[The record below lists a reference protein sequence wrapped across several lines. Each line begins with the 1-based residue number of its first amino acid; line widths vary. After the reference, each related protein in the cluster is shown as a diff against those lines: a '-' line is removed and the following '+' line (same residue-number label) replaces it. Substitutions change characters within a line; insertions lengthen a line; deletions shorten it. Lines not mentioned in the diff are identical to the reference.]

1 MNSRRSLLLLIC
13 LLGFSSLA
21 FAGIDIS
28 FEQVNAD
35 GQIVAEVPTEASRL
49 LAGDEY
55 ACTMILYTKE
65 NIEANGG
72 LLAVLNI
79 FGPPFDGEVNDLHIP
94 GAQPSYW
101 HNLRRIV
108 YQGAHCDCT
117 VTIHQS
123 TDLQGKSINY
133 YSQTAVRSSD
143 QTKIDIDPCW
153 AGKAESLSIQ
163 CSA

>member
-1 MNSRRSLLLLIC
+1 MNSLRSLLLLVC

-21 FAGIDIS
+21 FADMYVS
-28 FEQVNAD
+28 LEHVDAD
-35 GQIVAEVPTEASRL
+35 GKIVADTAAGRL
-49 LAGDEY
+49 LSGDDDY

-79 FGPPFDGEVNDLHIP
+79 FGPPYDGWLNDLHIP

-101 HNLRRIV
+101 HNLYRIV

-117 VTIHQS
+117 VTIHQD
-123 TDLQGKSINY
+123 TDLQGRSIDY
-133 YSQTAVRSSD
+133 YTSTAVRNSD
-143 QTKIDIDPCW
+143 QTKVDIDYCW
-153 AGKAESLSIQ
+153 AKKAESVSIQ
-163 CSA
+163 CRA